1 MPLTPC
7 DVCLRRPAHV
17 GGNASCRMIER
28 RVLAVAGAIETRE
41 SSLTAWPRHRDQYPD
56 GCTSF
61 QPGDRRL
68 PPEELA
74 GAIEGQ
80 LTLG

>member
-1 MPLTPC
+1 ML
-7 DVCLRRPAHV
+7 
-17 GGNASCRMIER
+17 ER
-28 RVLAVAGAIETRE
+28 RLLTVVGSLETRE
-41 SSLTAWPRHRDQYPD
+41 SSLTAWPRHREQYPD

-68 PPEELA
+68 PPEGLA
-74 GAIEGQ
+74 DALEGQ